1 MRKLVLSLIMSA
13 LSLLA
18 FASVASACNWFAYQP
33 EVPAS
38 LRK

>member
-1 MRKLVLSLIMSA
+1 MRKIMLTLIMA
-13 LSLLA
+13 FLSLLA
-18 FASVASACNWFAYQP
+18 FASVASACHWFWYQP